1 MIYLDTSCLV
11 KLLLDEPESEAVRAA
26 VSAETT
32 VVISALAELE
42 VEIQLRGEVDGGRL
56 RRTQWRHHQA
66 RLVAMRNLDPFL
78 FRAVPASVFSTALR
92 QTRHPDS
99 LYCRTLDRLHL
110 AAAEVLE
117 IERIMT
123 LDQTQAKV
131 AASLGLKV
139 LAPGRS

>member
-26 VSAETT
+26 VAAESA

-42 VEIQLRGEVDGGRL
+42 VEIQLGGEFDGGRL

-66 RLVAMRNLDPFL
+66 RLAALRNIDPFHFVTL
-78 FRAVPASVFSTALR
+78 PASVFSSALR
-92 QTRHPDS
+92 QTRRPDS
-99 LYCRTLDRLHL
+99 IHCRALDRLHL
-110 AAAEVLE
+110 AAAEELRV
-117 IERIMT
+117 ERFMT
-123 LDQTQAKV
+123 LDQTQAK
-131 AASLGLKV
+131 AAQTLGFKV